1 MPRPYHADG
10 RALSL
15 HWTQPR
21 VALTTED
28 HAPTL
33 TCYPNLEVI
42 LEFSRREGGMKEAE
56 AGRNFLSADAV

>member
-1 MPRPYHADG
+1 MPRPHHGDG

-15 HWTQPR
+15 QWTQPK
-21 VALTTED
+21 VAATTED
-28 HAPTL
+28 HVPALP
-33 TCYPNLEVI
+33 CYPNFEVI